1 MKDSDLKDIGM
12 RVPRRAR
19 IQGSYIVESLK
30 CRLESDDD
38 EEEEA

>member
-1 MKDSDLKDIGM
+1 VKDSHLKDIGM

-30 CRLESDDD
+30 CRLESDKD
-38 EEEEA
+38 EDEA